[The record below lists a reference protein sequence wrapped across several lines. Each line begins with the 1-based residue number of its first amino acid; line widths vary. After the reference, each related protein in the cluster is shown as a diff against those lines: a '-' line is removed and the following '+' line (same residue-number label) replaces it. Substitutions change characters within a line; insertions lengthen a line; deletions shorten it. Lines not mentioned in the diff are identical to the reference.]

1 MTAAAMVCES
11 AVVIGRQHTVID
23 QEHRESAD
31 RGGKEGRSNSS
42 SSCGIDS
49 SQIDGRAQVAART
62 SASTRGLVVLRQPTL
77 AEVRNGLPASF
88 LDHLKDALEVTETQ
102 LASVVGIARQTLVR
116 RKSQGVLRRDE
127 GDRAAMVVKVLN
139 TALSYFDGNRE
150 HALEWLKHPSPAL
163 AGETPLERADTAT
176 GAEDVIDLIGRL
188 EHGVPT

>member
-1 MTAAAMVCES
+1 MVCES

-42 SSCGIDS
+42 LSYGIDS

-88 LDHLKDALEVTETQ
+88 LDRLKDALEVTETQ
-102 LASVVGIARQTLVR
+102 LASVVGIARQTLGR
-116 RKSQGVLRRDE
+116 RRSQGVLRRDE
-127 GDRAAMVVKVLN
+127 GDRAATVAKVYN
-139 TALSYFDGNRE
+139 AALPYFDGNRE
-150 HALEWLKHPSPAL
+150 HALDWLMHPSPAL
-163 AGETPLERADTAT
+163 VGETPLERADTAT

-188 EHGVPT
+188 EHGIPT